1 MARQQVNRL
10 TIEKSI
16 STEQRLEVTL
26 KTPRSQSRVVT
37 LFSLVSLFTLKIENL
52 REVRIKRSPRKMREI
67 WLN

>member
-26 KTPRSQSRVVT
+26 KTPRSQSRAVT